1 MPLDGASLNFVS
13 NNEMLKRGLFR
24 LIEIN
29 KVFHSERGQ
38 ILEAESPSKVIETF
52 FERFNDADEFS
63 LDEIFDRPWFL
74 ITGNTARVFQ
84 SYSEAVDFQFLRD
97 SGWRHSK
104 INTMK
109 SIHQDNETSLI
120 AFNFSRLSKEDQEI
134 YRADATHLLIYRAG
148 GGWKIKTVF
157 INGGMTLSLD

>member
-1 MPLDGASLNFVS
+1 MEND
-13 NNEMLKRGLFR
+13 
-24 LIEIN
+24 
-29 KVFHSERGQ
+29 
-38 ILEAESPSKVIETF
+38 SPSKVIETF
-52 FERFNDADEFS
+52 FERFNHADDLS

-74 ITGNTARVFQ
+74 ITGNKARAFQ

-97 SGWRHSK
+97 SGWRHSR

-120 AFNFSRLSKEDQEI
+120 TFNFSRLSKKDHEI
-134 YRADATHLLIYRAG
+134 YRADATHLLIQRA

-157 INGGMTLSLD
+157 INGEMTLSLD

>member
-1 MPLDGASLNFVS
+1 MNQAYYPD
-13 NNEMLKRGLFR
+13 
-24 LIEIN
+24 
-29 KVFHSERGQ
+29 RGQ
-38 ILEAESPSKVIETF
+38 ILETESPSEVIETF

-97 SGWRHSK
+97 SGWRHSR

-120 AFNFSRLSKEDQEI
+120 TFNFSRLSKKDHEI
-134 YRADATHLLIYRAG
+134 YRADASHLLIQRA

-157 INGGMTLSLD
+157 INGEMTLGLD

>member
-1 MPLDGASLNFVS
+1 MCQHDHLYHRQAFEVYHP
-13 NNEMLKRGLFR
+13 
-24 LIEIN
+24 
-29 KVFHSERGQ
+29 ERRQ
-38 ILEAESPSKVIETF
+38 ILVAESPSEVIEIF

-84 SYSEAVDFQFLRD
+84 SYSEAVDFRFLRN
-97 SGWRHSK
+97 SGWRQSR
-104 INTMK
+104 INMMK

-120 AFNFSRLSKEDQEI
+120 AFNFSRLTMEDHEI

-148 GGWKIKTVF
+148 GWKIKTVF
-157 INGGMTLSLD
+157 INGEMALSLD

>member
-1 MPLDGASLNFVS
+1 MEN
-13 NNEMLKRGLFR
+13 
-24 LIEIN
+24 
-29 KVFHSERGQ
+29 
-38 ILEAESPSKVIETF
+38 ESPSEVVGSF
-52 FERFNDADEFS
+52 FERFNDADELS

-74 ITGNTARVFQ
+74 ITGNKARVFQ

-97 SGWRHSK
+97 SGWRHSR

-120 AFNFSRLSKEDQEI
+120 TFNFSRLSKEDHEI
-134 YRADATHLLIYRAG
+134 YRADATHLLIQRA

-157 INGGMTLSLD
+157 INGEMTLSLD

>member
-1 MPLDGASLNFVS
+1 MCQQD
-13 NNEMLKRGLFR
+13 R
-24 LIEIN
+24 LYERQAFE
-29 KVFHSERGQ
+29 VYHPERGQ
-38 ILEAESPSKVIETF
+38 ILLAESPSEAIEFF

-74 ITGNTARVFQ
+74 ITGNRARVFQ

-97 SGWRHSK
+97 SGWRHSR

-120 AFNFSRLSKEDQEI
+120 TFNFSRLSKKDHEI
-134 YRADATHLLIYRAG
+134 YRADATHLLIKRV

-157 INGGMTLSLD
+157 INGEMTLSLD